1 VEGRRVRD
9 LPDTFFT
16 TPPEWSWWIIFYF
29 FVGGIAGGSF
39 FIASLLYLLGRVNDR
54 PLVRLG
60 YYVAFIGAVISG
72 ILLVL
77 DLHRPLR
84 FWHMLIESNTGN
96 PMFKSW
102 TPMSVGSWGL
112 LLFGLFAALAALS
125 AAREEE
131 RVRWGPGFVVS
142 SGFRTIVAIVGGIL
156 GFFIA
161 GYTGVLL
168 SVTNRPVWA
177 DSPMLGALF
186 LISAAST
193 AAATLILL
201 ARRRAIGDDI
211 SLGKLAEFDKWTLV
225 LELVAIVAFLITL
238 GATTREVFVSVWG
251 VLLVLGVVGAGIILP
266 LAMGLGWIRRWSSRP
281 VMAATLV
288 LVGGFLLRV
297 VTLLSSEQV
306 HIAGSRVITP

>member
-1 VEGRRVRD
+1 MS
-9 LPDTFFT
+9 DTFFT
-16 TPPEWSWWIIFYF
+16 TPPEWTWWIVFYF
-29 FVGGIAGGSF
+29 FIGGIAGGSF
-39 FIASLLYLLGRVNDR
+39 FIASLLYLFGRINDR

-60 YYVAFIGAVISG
+60 YYVAFIGVVISG

-131 RVRWGPGFVVS
+131 RVRWGPAFVVA
-142 SGFRTIVAIVGGIL
+142 SGLRTFVAIVGGVL
-156 GFFIA
+156 GFFLA

-201 ARRRAIGDDI
+201 ARRRDIGDAI
-211 SLGKLAEFDKWTLV
+211 SLGKLAEFDKWALV
-225 LELVAIVAFLITL
+225 LELIAIVVFLITL
-238 GATTREVFVSVWG
+238 GAVAKVFVSAWG
-251 VLLVLGVVGAGIILP
+251 VLLLLGVIGAGIVLP
-266 LAMGLGWIRRWSSRP
+266 LAMGMGWVKRWSSRP

-306 HIAGSRVITP
+306 HIAGHRVISP

>member
-1 VEGRRVRD
+1 V
-9 LPDTFFT
+9 PDYPSTFYT
-16 TPPEWSWWIIFYF
+16 TSPEWTWWIVFYF
-29 FVGGIAGGSF
+29 FIGGIAGGSF
-39 FIASLLYLLGRVNDR
+39 FIASLLYLFGRVTDR

-60 YYVAFIGAVISG
+60 YYIGFIGVVVSG
-72 ILLVL
+72 ILLIL

-96 PMFKSW
+96 PMFKPW
-102 TPMSVGSWGL
+102 APMSIGSWGV
-112 LLFGLFAALAALS
+112 LLFGLFATLAAFS

-131 RVRWGPGFVVS
+131 LVRWGPAFVVNR
-142 SGFRTIVAIVGGIL
+142 GFRVVVAIIGGLL
-156 GFFIA
+156 GFFLA

-168 SVTNRPVWA
+168 TVTNRPLWA

-201 ARRRAIGDDI
+201 ARRRNLGDDL
-211 SLGKLAEFDKWTLV
+211 SLGRLAEFDKWALV
-225 LELVAIVAFLITL
+225 LELLAIVAFLITL
-238 GATTREVFVSVWG
+238 GSAARVFLSAWG
-251 VLLVLGVVGAGIILP
+251 VLLVLGVIGVGIILP
-266 LAMGLGWIRRWSSRP
+266 LAMGLGWIKRWSSRP

>member
-1 VEGRRVRD
+1 MGGSRV
-9 LPDTFFT
+9 PDTFYT
-16 TPPEWSWWIIFYF
+16 TPPEWTWWIVFYF
-29 FVGGIAGGSF
+29 FIGGIAGGSF
-39 FIASLLYLLGRVNDR
+39 FIASLLYLFGRVTDR

-60 YYVAFIGAVISG
+60 YYVSFIGVVLSG
-72 ILLVL
+72 ILLIL

-96 PMFKSW
+96 PMFKPW
-102 TPMSVGSWGL
+102 APMSIGSWGL
-112 LLFGLFAALAALS
+112 LLFGLFATLAALS

-131 RVRWGPGFVVS
+131 RVRWGPAFVVS
-142 SGFRTIVAIVGGIL
+142 SGFRTVVAIIGGVL
-156 GFFIA
+156 GFFLA

-186 LISAAST
+186 LVSAAST

-201 ARRRAIGDDI
+201 ARRRNLGDEV
-211 SLGKLAEFDKWTLV
+211 SLGKLAEFDKWALV
-225 LELVAIVAFLITL
+225 IELVAIVAFLITL
-238 GATTREVFVSVWG
+238 GAAARVFLSVWG
-251 VLLVLGVVGAGIILP
+251 ALLVLGVIGVGIVLP
-266 LAMGLGWIRRWSSRP
+266 LAMGLGWIKRWSSRP

-306 HIAGSRVITP
+306 HIAGSKVITP

>member
-1 VEGRRVRD
+1 M
-9 LPDTFFT
+9 PDTFFT
-16 TPPEWSWWIIFYF
+16 TPPEWTWWIVFYF

-39 FIASLLYLLGRVNDR
+39 FIASLLYLFGRGNDR
-54 PLVRLG
+54 PIVRLG
-60 YYVAFIGAVISG
+60 YYVAFIGVAISG
-72 ILLVL
+72 VLLVL

-131 RVRWGPGFVVS
+131 RVRWGPGFVVGG
-142 SGFRTIVAIVGGIL
+142 GFRTVVAIIGGIL
-156 GFFIA
+156 GFFLA

-201 ARRRAIGDDI
+201 ARRRNVGDAV
-211 SLGKLAEFDKWTLV
+211 SLGKLAEFDKWALV
-225 LELVAIVAFLITL
+225 LELVAIVAFLVTL
-238 GATTREVFVSVWG
+238 GAAARVFLSIWG
-251 VLLVLGVVGAGIILP
+251 VILLLGVIGAGIVLP
-266 LAMGLGWIRRWSSRP
+266 LAMGLGWVKRWSSRP

-306 HIAGSRVITP
+306 HIAGTRVITP

>member
-1 VEGRRVRD
+1 M
-9 LPDTFFT
+9 PDTFYT
-16 TPPEWSWWIIFYF
+16 TPPEWTWWIIFYF
-29 FVGGIAGGSF
+29 FIGGIAGGSF
-39 FIASLLYLLGRVNDR
+39 FIASLLYLSGRASDR

-60 YYVAFIGAVISG
+60 YYVAFVGVAISG
-72 ILLVL
+72 LLLIL

-96 PMFKSW
+96 PMLKTWS
-102 TPMSVGSWGL
+102 PMSLGSWGL

-131 RVRWGPGFVVS
+131 RIRWGPAFVVR
-142 SGFRTIVAIVGGIL
+142 SGFRTFVAVVGGMF
-156 GFFIA
+156 GFFLA

-186 LISAAST
+186 LVSAAST

-201 ARRRAIGDDI
+201 ARRRDAVDSI
-211 SLGKLAEFDKWTLV
+211 SLGKLAEFDKWALII
-225 LELVAIVAFLITL
+225 ELVAIVAFLITL
-238 GATTREVFVSVWG
+238 GAAARVFLSVWG
-251 VLLVLGVVGAGIILP
+251 VLLVLGVIGAGIILP
-266 LAMGLGWIRRWSSRP
+266 LAIGLGWVKRWSSRP
-281 VMAATLV
+281 AMAATLV

-306 HIAGSRVITP
+306 HVAGNRVMMP

>member
-1 VEGRRVRD
+1 M
-9 LPDTFFT
+9 PDYPSTFYT
-16 TPPEWSWWIIFYF
+16 TSPEWTWWIVFYF
-29 FVGGIAGGSF
+29 FIGGIAGGSF
-39 FIASLLYLLGRVNDR
+39 FIASLLYLFGRVTDR

-60 YYVAFIGAVISG
+60 YYIGFIGIVISG
-72 ILLVL
+72 ILLIL

-96 PMFKSW
+96 PMFKPW
-102 TPMSVGSWGL
+102 APMSIGSWGV
-112 LLFGLFAALAALS
+112 LLFGLFATLAAFS

-131 RVRWGPGFVVS
+131 RVRWGPAFVVS
-142 SGFRTIVAIVGGIL
+142 RGFRVIVAIIGGVL
-156 GFFIA
+156 GFFLA

-168 SVTNRPVWA
+168 SVTNRPLWA

-201 ARRRAIGDDI
+201 ARRRNLGDEV
-211 SLGKLAEFDKWTLV
+211 SLAKLAAFDKWALV

-238 GATTREVFVSVWG
+238 GAAAKVFLSVWG
-251 VLLVLGVVGAGIILP
+251 ALLVLGVIGVGIVLP

>member
-1 VEGRRVRD
+1 MEGRHV
-9 LPDTFFT
+9 PDTFFT
-16 TPPEWSWWIIFYF
+16 IPPEWTWWIIFYF
-29 FVGGIAGGSF
+29 FIGGIAGGCF
-39 FIASLLYLLGRVNDR
+39 FIASLLYLCGRVSAR

-72 ILLVL
+72 VLLVL

-96 PMFKSW
+96 LMFKSW
-102 TPMSVGSWGL
+102 TPMSIGSWGL
-112 LLFGLFAALAALS
+112 LLFGLFAGLAALS

-131 RVRWGPGFVVS
+131 RVRWGPGFIVTG
-142 SGFRTIVAIVGGIL
+142 GFRTVVAILGGVL
-156 GFFIA
+156 GFFLA

-201 ARRRAIGDDI
+201 ARRRYIGDEVT
-211 SLGKLAEFDKWTLV
+211 LGKLAEFDKWALV
-225 LELVAIVAFLITL
+225 LELIAIVAFLITL
-238 GATTREVFVSVWG
+238 GAAARVFLSVWG
-251 VLLVLGVVGAGIILP
+251 VLLLLGVIGAGILLP
-266 LAMGLGWIRRWSSRP
+266 LAMGLGWVKRWSSRP

>member
-1 VEGRRVRD
+1 VEARRV
-9 LPDTFFT
+9 PDTFFT
-16 TPPEWSWWIIFYF
+16 TPPEWTWWIVFYF
-29 FVGGIAGGSF
+29 FIGGIAGGSF
-39 FIASLLYLLGRVNDR
+39 FIASLLYLFGRVTDR
-54 PLVRLG
+54 ALVRLG
-60 YYVAFIGAVISG
+60 YYVAFIGVVISG
-72 ILLVL
+72 VLLIL
-77 DLHRPLR
+77 DLDRPLR

-112 LLFGLFAALAALS
+112 VLFGLFAALAALS

-131 RVRWGPGFVVS
+131 RVRWGPGFVIG
-142 SGFRTIVAIVGGIL
+142 SGFRTVVAIIGAVL
-156 GFFIA
+156 GFFLA

-201 ARRRAIGDDI
+201 ARRRNIGDAV
-211 SLGKLAEFDKWTLV
+211 SLGKLAEFDKWALV
-225 LELVAIVAFLITL
+225 FELVAIVAFLITL
-238 GATTREVFVSVWG
+238 GATAMEVFVSMWG
-251 VLLVLGVVGAGIILP
+251 VLLLLGVIGAGILLP
-266 LAMGLGWIRRWSSRP
+266 LAMGLGWVKRWSSRP
-281 VMAATLV
+281 VMAAALV
-288 LVGGFLLRV
+288 LFGGFLLRV

>member
-1 VEGRRVRD
+1 M
-9 LPDTFFT
+9 PDTFFT
-16 TPPEWSWWIIFYF
+16 TPPEWRWWIIFYF
-29 FVGGIAGGSF
+29 FIGGIAGGSF
-39 FIASLLYLLGRVNDR
+39 FLASVLHLFGRPADR

-60 YYVAFIGAVISG
+60 YYVAFIGAVVSG
-72 ILLVL
+72 LILIL

-84 FWHMLIESNTGN
+84 MWHMLIESNTGN
-96 PMFKSW
+96 PMFKPWS
-102 TPMSVGSWGL
+102 PMSIGSWGL
-112 LLFGLFAALAALS
+112 LFFGLFAALAALS
-125 AAREEE
+125 VAREEG
-131 RVRWGPGFVVS
+131 RVRWGPAIVVS
-142 SGFRTIVAIVGGIL
+142 SGFRNVVAIVGGL
-156 GFFIA
+156 FGFFLA

-201 ARRRAIGDDI
+201 ARRRNIGDAV
-211 SLGKLAEFDKWTLV
+211 SLGKLAEFDKWALV

-238 GATTREVFVSVWG
+238 GATAKEVFVSMWG
-251 VLLVLGVVGAGIILP
+251 VLLVLGVIGAGILLP
-266 LAMGLGWIRRWSSRP
+266 LAMGLGWVKRWSSRP
-281 VMAATLV
+281 VMAAGLV
-288 LVGGFLLRV
+288 LFGGFLLRV